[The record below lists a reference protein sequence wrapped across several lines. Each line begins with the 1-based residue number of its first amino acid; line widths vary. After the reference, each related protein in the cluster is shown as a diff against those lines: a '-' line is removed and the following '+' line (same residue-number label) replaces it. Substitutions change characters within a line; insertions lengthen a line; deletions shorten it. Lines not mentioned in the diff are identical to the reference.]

1 MFTRRHSLRLL
12 AAVPFLPNAA
22 RAADAVMADLPPGA
36 FSEFSK
42 HLRPIGRVLEIP
54 DTYVWCNAPIEDER
68 GRTHLFFSRWP
79 KARGMGGWISVCEIA
94 HAVFSATATSSSNDQ
109 NSRAAAS

>member
-42 HLRPIGRVLEIP
+42 HLRPIGRVLEP
-54 DTYVWCNAPIEDER
+54 
-68 GRTHLFFSRWP
+68 
-79 KARGMGGWISVCEIA
+79 ARGTLYGHGNGARPARSGPLGRD
-94 HAVFSATATSSSNDQ
+94 HLP
-109 NSRAAAS
+109 